1 MPAFD
6 RNGRQKA
13 RQLRMYKCRRF
24 LIAVTGT
31 ALGAGVALIALL
43 EAVREHWAAM
53 FWWLGVALVIDAVD
67 GPIARRLDVVHLQPN
82 WSGDVLDLVVDFVTY
97 VFVPA
102 YAITASGLLLPIAA
116 PLLGVGI
123 AVSGA
128 LYFSDRRMKSADN
141 HFRGFPGLWNI
152 AAFYLFL
159 LRLPPV
165 WSSLAVAMLIV
176 LTFVPFHVLHPVRV
190 VRLRWLTLS
199 LIGAW
204 TALAM
209 VALINDF
216 QAGIA
221 VTLALCAIAVYVV
234 GCDAAIRFVRSLNA

>member
-1 MPAFD
+1 MDHARKQDSFHAPPLARAAAFSVHI
-6 RNGRQKA
+6 
-13 RQLRMYKCRRF
+13 F
-24 LIAVTGT
+24 T

-53 FWWLGVALVIDAVD
+53 FWWLGVALVIDAID
-67 GPIARRLDVVHLQPN
+67 GPVARRLDVVRLQPN

>member
-1 MPAFD
+1 MDHARKQDSFHAPPLARAAAFSVHI
-6 RNGRQKA
+6 
-13 RQLRMYKCRRF
+13 F
-24 LIAVTGT
+24 T

-67 GPIARRLDVVHLQPN
+67 GPIARRLDVVRLQPN
-82 WSGDVLDLVVDFVTY
+82 WSGEVLDLVVDFVTY